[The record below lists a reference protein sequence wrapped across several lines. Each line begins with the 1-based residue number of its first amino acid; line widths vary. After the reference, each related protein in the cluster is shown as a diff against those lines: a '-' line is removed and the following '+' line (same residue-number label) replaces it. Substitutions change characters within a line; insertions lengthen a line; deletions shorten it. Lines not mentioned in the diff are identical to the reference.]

1 MYLKKNF
8 DLIFEK
14 IFHFRKVF
22 VQFSFGK
29 NFNKNFSFRS
39 HFHWLNEI
47 FVEEIEQKFGNPKSK
62 SHRITYNLFT
72 YLTEISSN

>member
-1 MYLKKNF
+1 MKVLNEFSKTI
-8 DLIFEK
+8 LTK
-14 IFHFRKVF
+14 I
-22 VQFSFGK
+22 
-29 NFNKNFSFRS
+29 FSFRS